1 MSPPSAPHWRAE
13 PPADFR
19 GPCVALIHGL
29 LAGEHMERH
38 LLSHLREAGHADVSL
53 YSNHLSPRQI
63 AARLLPAA
71 RSGRAIVLV
80 GFSQGGFQVVKV
92 AWALH
97 RLGVAVDLLV
107 TLAAGGYGRWF
118 PAQWGANPRRLP
130 PGVGLC
136 LCYHAEGDAL
146 GSDRVPARNFVAAQ
160 AAARVE
166 NVRYPAALRI
176 DHVELVR
183 CYPQERVHPEVRR
196 QFLDR
201 LLSELAALDA
211 AVRA

>member
-1 MSPPSAPHWRAE
+1 MRETASPAWLAT
-13 PPADFR
+13 PAADHR

-29 LAGEHMERH
+29 LAGPHMASH
-38 LLSHLREAGHADVSL
+38 LLSWLREAGHQDVSL
-53 YSNHLSPRQI
+53 YSNHLPPRHI
-63 AARLLPAA
+63 AERLLPAA
-71 RSGRAIVLV
+71 RAGRRIVLV

-118 PAQWGANPRRLP
+118 PAQWGARPRDLP

-136 LCYHAEGDAL
+136 LVYHAEGDRL
-146 GSDRVPARNFVAAQ
+146 GTDRVVARNFVAAG

-166 NVRYPAALRI
+166 NVRYARALGI
-176 DHVELVR
+176 GHVELVR
-183 CYPQERVHPEVRR
+183 CYPAARVHPEVRR

-201 LLSELAALDA
+201 LLAELARLEAET
-211 AVRA
+211 

>member
-1 MSPPSAPHWRAE
+1 MRASSAPSWRAE
-13 PPADFR
+13 PPEGHR

-29 LAGEHMERH
+29 MAGEHMEKH
-38 LLSHLREAGHADVSL
+38 LLTWLRAAGHADVSL
-53 YSNHLSPRQI
+53 YSNHLSPRQV
-63 AARLLPAA
+63 AACLLPAA

-118 PAQWGANPRRLP
+118 PAQWGVNPRRLP

-146 GSDRVPARNFVAAQ
+146 GSDRVPGRNFVAAQ
-160 AAARVE
+160 AAAQVE

-176 DHVELVR
+176 GHVELVR
-183 CYPQERVHPEVRR
+183 CYPQERVHPEVRGL
-196 QFLDR
+196 FLDR
-201 LLSELAALDA
+201 LLAELARLGEGA
-211 AVRA
+211 